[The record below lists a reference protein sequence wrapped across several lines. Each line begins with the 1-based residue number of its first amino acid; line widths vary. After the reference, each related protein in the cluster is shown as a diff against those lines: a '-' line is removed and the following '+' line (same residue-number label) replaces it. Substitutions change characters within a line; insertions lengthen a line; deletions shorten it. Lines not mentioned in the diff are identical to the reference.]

1 MFYHNGII
9 TCLCILS
16 FGLLGFILGTF
27 FGISKLHENFVDFK
41 NNYEVVK
48 CATPP
53 LEQPSNYSLR
63 ESYNHN
69 DTVQKVSTTPI
80 SSFKTDSNS
89 IVKKVKYTK
98 DDDTVGIAQNCKHL
112 PSLNLHKCRKAISHA
127 LKVDNITCPSKQKCI
142 TFDEYG
148 RLNNFITELNTAVVR
163 YVLVDNDAKRK
174 NIHISSSLVSI
185 LNLRAIFDEK
195 QLSKVCVSF
204 SFSRH
209 CDKISG
215 QSLHKQNLWTCN
227 YEVCLLANAW
237 LSFASFKAEIH
248 SKVSDV
254 IKSGHFS
261 SIHARF
267 LEDTCER
274 RHANPKFTFGI
285 VTTQD
290 YCLFEVSFIMKELKK
305 LGHRNEPLWIC
316 SDRQRM
322 HKVSEFTNKGI
333 AKISPFHVSVYDSLL
348 MINSEHFIGNA
359 ASTLSLNV
367 YRVRSTFGK
376 NKSNHILL

>member
-1 MFYHNGII
+1 MFYRHGII
-9 TCLCILS
+9 ACLCILS
-16 FGLLGFILGTF
+16 IAIIGFILGILF
-27 FGISKLHENFVDFK
+27 DISDFRKKFVISKNDHN
-41 NNYEVVK
+41 VVK
-48 CATPP
+48 CATSP
-53 LEQPSNYSLR
+53 LKIHTNYSTTGL
-63 ESYNHN
+63 YNHN
-69 DTVQKVSTTPI
+69 DTFQKVSTTQI

-98 DDDTVGIAQNCKHL
+98 DDDTVGITQNCKHL

-127 LKVDNITCPSKQKCI
+127 LKVDNVTCPSKLKCV

-148 RLNNFITELNTAVVR
+148 RLNNFITELNSAVVS

-185 LNLRAIFDEK
+185 LNLRAIFDER
-195 QLSKVCVSF
+195 QLSKVCVYF
-204 SFSRH
+204 SFSGN

-215 QSLHKQNLWTCN
+215 QSLHNENKWNCN
-227 YEVCLLANAW
+227 NEACLLANAW
-237 LSFASFKAEIH
+237 LSFASFKDEIH
-248 SKVSDV
+248 SKVSKF

-285 VTTQD
+285 ATTQD

-348 MINSEHFIGNA
+348 MINSEYFLGNA

-376 NKSNHILL
+376 NKSNQILL